1 MISYQS
7 FQGIQ
12 FLKFQRVSTSQ
23 KANIYCAFYN
33 KKYYSIA
40 IDAKQFEAI

>member
-7 FQGIQ
+7 FQGIK

-23 KANIYCAFYN
+23 KANIYCSFN